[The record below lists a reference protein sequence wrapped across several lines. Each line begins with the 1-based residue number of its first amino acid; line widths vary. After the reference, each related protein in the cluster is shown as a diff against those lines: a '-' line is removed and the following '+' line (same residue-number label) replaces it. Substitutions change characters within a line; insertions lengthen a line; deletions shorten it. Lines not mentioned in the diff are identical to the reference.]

1 MMPGRAQ
8 SRLRPS
14 HWAWPGLGFW
24 GPAWP
29 GFWPEA
35 EAGTSLGANIWRVGI
50 IDRTFLFRIMI
61 LLFYNT
67 GRTINRVTYAIG

>member
-1 MMPGRAQ
+1 MPGRAQ

-35 EAGTSLGANIWRVGI
+35 EAGTSLVTHIQEMFKLMDGDGA
-50 IDRTFLFRIMI
+50 FLPQKDMVPIVNHVDGGDV
-61 LLFYNT
+61 LQ
-67 GRTINRVTYAIG
+67 G